1 MERRSSVEIQ
11 AVTVDDAVRLA
22 LEQLGRGRA
31 DVEVEVL
38 AEPSAD
44 GEAEA
49 LVRVTVR
56 GQASQPVAGARRP
69 APRSA
74 ISAGRPSVPETA
86 LETPTNA
93 TAIAV
98 TTELLRA
105 MGFAAR
111 VVARDPS
118 PLQEQDEDGPP
129 LVALN
134 VTGPDLGM
142 LIGRRGEHLSQLQY
156 LASLLINRK
165 LDEWVR
171 VSLDV
176 EDYKRRRE
184 DSLVGLA
191 ERVAR
196 QVERSGRAIQL
207 EPMPAYERR
216 VIHVALSHE
225 PGIATVS
232 SGEGEQRRVVIQPKT
247 AGAGNGA

>member
-1 MERRSSVEIQ
+1 MERRNSVEIQ

-22 LEQLGRGRA
+22 LEQLDRGRD
-31 DVEVEVL
+31 DVEIEVL
-38 AEPSAD
+38 AEPTAEGD
-44 GEAEA
+44 GEA

-56 GQASQPVAGARRP
+56 GHASQPLAGVRRAPLRTP
-69 APRSA
+69 ASTRTPA
-74 ISAGRPSVPETA
+74 IDAA
-86 LETPTNA
+86 LDTPTNA
-93 TAIAV
+93 IAIEV

-105 MGFAAR
+105 MGFQARVAAR
-111 VVARDPS
+111 TPS
-118 PLQEQDEDGPP
+118 ALQEQDDEGPP

-142 LIGRRGEHLSQLQY
+142 LIGRRGEHLSQVQY
-156 LASLLINRK
+156 LTNLLINRR

-225 PGIATVS
+225 PGVVTES
-232 SGEGEQRRVVIQPKT
+232 SGEGEQRRVVIQPRA
-247 AGAGNGA
+247 AGANAPV

>member
-1 MERRSSVEIQ
+1 MERRNSVEIQ

-22 LEQLGRGRA
+22 LEQLGRGRD

-44 GEAEA
+44 GDAEA

-56 GQASQPVAGARRP
+56 GHASQPLAGTRRP
-69 APRSA
+69 APRGPIPA
-74 ISAGRPSVPETA
+74 PRPAPIEAA
-86 LETPTNA
+86 LDTPTNA
-93 TAIAV
+93 IAIEV

-105 MGFAAR
+105 MGFPAR
-111 VVARDPS
+111 VVARSPS
-118 PLQEQDEDGPP
+118 AIQEQDEEGPP

-134 VTGPDLGM
+134 VMGPDLGM
-142 LIGRRGEHLSQLQY
+142 LIGRRGEHLLQLQY
-156 LASLLINRK
+156 LVNLLINRR

-196 QVERSGRAIQL
+196 QVERSGRPIQL

-216 VIHVALSHE
+216 VIHVALSHDA
-225 PGIATVS
+225 GVATES
-232 SGEGEQRRVVIQPKT
+232 SGEGEQRRVVILPKT
-247 AGAGNGA
+247 ATA